1 MRKGFSNSFR
11 DVTASTLT
19 NKESLQEILKFD
31 EGYKCLRPVRGT
43 PPFWQSVQK
52 DLFAMLRQLGI
63 PTWFCS
69 FSCPEMRYKEILQT
83 VMTQQGI
90 NKNIDEMDW
99 LEKNNLLKRNP
110 VTVARMFDHR
120 FQTFLNKVIFSDAN
134 PIGKIKDNFYR
145 IEFQHRISSCSLPI
159 LGRKLSTD

>member
-1 MRKGFSNSFR
+1 
-11 DVTASTLT
+11 
-19 NKESLQEILKFD
+19 
-31 EGYKCLRPVRGT
+31 
-43 PPFWQSVQK
+43 
-52 DLFAMLRQLGI
+52 MLRQLGI

-69 FSCPEMRYKEILQT
+69 FSCAEMRYKEILQT
-83 VMTQQGI
+83 VMAQQGI
-90 NKNIDEMDW
+90 NKNTDEMDW

-134 PIGKIKDNFYR
+134 PIGKIKDYFYR
-145 IEFQHRISSCSLPI
+145 IKFQHRISSCSLPV